1 MNRIDATFSQLKAQ
15 GKKALIAYLTA
26 GDPDYAKSKTIL
38 LDACKAG
45 VDILELGVPFSDPTA
60 DGPVIQEASQRALA
74 KGMDLPQSLQ
84 LAAELRKEVE
94 TPIVLFSYYNPLLQY
109 GPAKLYTD
117 ALAAGIDGLL
127 IVDLPPEESAELTSH
142 FPDPAR
148 LPLIRLIA
156 PTTPLDR
163 QKQVAAAAQGFVYLI
178 SRTGV
183 TGTGGLD
190 VPAIAHHAAETRS
203 VTQVPVCVGFGISTP
218 DDVRS
223 LAPHVD
229 GVIIGSALVKLA
241 HQGGDVA
248 ARVREL
254 AAVLHT

>member
-1 MNRIDATFSQLKAQ
+1 MNRITAKFVSLKAAQ
-15 GKKALIAYLTA
+15 KKALIAYLTA
-26 GDPDYAKSKTIL
+26 GDPDYASSKKNI
-38 LDACKAG
+38 LDACRAG

-74 KGMDLPQSLQ
+74 KGMDLPQSIQ
-84 LAAELRKEVE
+84 LAAELRKEVD

-109 GPAKLYTD
+109 GPAKLYND

-127 IVDLPPEESAELTSH
+127 VVDLPPEESAEFTDL
-142 FPDPAR
+142 FADPDK

-156 PTTPLDR
+156 PTTPLAR
-163 QKQVAAAAQGFVYLI
+163 QKEVAASAQGFVYLI

-190 VPAIAHHAAETRS
+190 VESIARHAAETRS
-203 VTQVPVCVGFGISTP
+203 VTDVPVCVGFGVSTP
-218 DDVRS
+218 EDVKN

-241 HQGGDVA
+241 FQGGDVG
-248 ARVREL
+248 ARVKEL
-254 AAVLHT
+254 KAALG

>member
-1 MNRIDATFSQLKAQ
+1 MNRITETFETLRAHHQ
-15 GKKALIAYLTA
+15 KALIAYLTA
-26 GDPDYAKSKTIL
+26 GDPDYASSKKTIL
-38 LDACKAG
+38 EACRSG
-45 VDILELGVPFSDPTA
+45 VDILELGMPFSDPTA

-74 KGMDLPQSLQ
+74 NGMDLPQSLQ
-84 LAAELRKEVE
+84 LAKELRQEVN
-94 TPIVLFSYYNPLLQY
+94 TPIILFSYYNPLLQY
-109 GPAKLYTD
+109 GPAKLYHD

-127 IVDLPPEESAELTSH
+127 IVDLPPEESDELTVH
-142 FPDPAR
+142 FEDPKR

-156 PTTPLDR
+156 PTTPLAR
-163 QKQVAAAAQGFVYLI
+163 QKEVAQTSEGFVYLI

-190 VPAIAHHAAETRS
+190 VESIARHAAETRS

-218 DDVRS
+218 EDVKS

-241 HQGGDVA
+241 HNGGNISQAVA
-248 ARVREL
+248 QL
-254 AAVLHT
+254 KAALES

>member
-1 MNRIDATFSQLKAQ
+1 MNRISAKFASLKATNQ
-15 GKKALIAYLTA
+15 KALIAYLTA
-26 GDPDYAKSKTIL
+26 GDPDYASSKKIL
-38 LDACKAG
+38 LEACHAG

-74 KGMDLPQSLQ
+74 NGMDLPQSIK
-84 LAAELRKEVE
+84 LASEIRKEVD

-109 GPAKLYTD
+109 GPARLYND
-117 ALAAGIDGLL
+117 ALTAGIDGLL
-127 IVDLPPEESAELTSH
+127 IVDLPPEESSELISQ
-142 FPDPAR
+142 FPDPSK

-156 PTTPLDR
+156 PTTPIAR
-163 QKQVAAAAQGFVYLI
+163 QKEVAAAAQGFVYLI
-178 SRTGV
+178 TRTGV

-190 VPAIAHHAAETRS
+190 VQSIAKHAAETRS

-241 HQGGDVA
+241 HQGGEVG

-254 AAVLHT
+254 KSALKA

>member
-1 MNRIDATFSQLKAQ
+1 MNRITAKFNQLKSQ
-15 GKKALIAYLTA
+15 QQKALVAYLTA
-26 GDPDYAKSKTIL
+26 GDPDYATSKRIL
-38 LDACKAG
+38 LEACKAG

-60 DGPVIQEASQRALA
+60 DGPVIEEASQRAL
-74 KGMDLPQSLQ
+74 KGGMDLPKSIQ
-84 LAAELRKEVE
+84 LAGELRKEVD

-109 GPAKLYTD
+109 GPVRLYND

-127 IVDLPPEESAELTSH
+127 IVDLPPEESAELTDL
-142 FPDPAR
+142 FADPAQ

-156 PTTPLDR
+156 PTTPVER
-163 QKQVAAAAQGFVYLI
+163 QKEVAAQSQGFVYLI

-183 TGTGGLD
+183 TGAGGLD
-190 VPAIAHHAAETRS
+190 VASIAKHAAVTRS
-203 VTQVPVCVGFGISTP
+203 VTDVPVCVGFGISTP
-218 DDVRS
+218 DDVRA

-248 ARVREL
+248 ARVKEL
-254 AAVLHT
+254 KAALA